1 MRKVKIAEVV
11 DGLIADTGDE
21 FDAVCVVAVKGGK
34 SGVAYAMAP
43 GSMGAAVLVSGM
55 QDTLARDLKNEVE
68 LAGGL
73 RGIGIIEG
81 KTEKAT
87 MIIKDDTGEVGRIDL
102 KPGEK
107 ADPIA
112 DVFKAALGSGF
123 EAYLKGMRER
133 AGL

>member
-11 DGLIADTGDE
+11 DDLIAETGDE

-34 SGVAYAMAP
+34 SGVAFAAAP
-43 GSMGAAVLVSGM
+43 KSMSAIVLASGM
-55 QDTLARDLKNEVE
+55 MDTLAGPLKDEALAADALREV
-68 LAGGL
+68 GF
-73 RGIGIIEG
+73 ING

-87 MIIKDDTGEVGRIDL
+87 MIVKDDSGELGRIDL

-107 ADPIA
+107 VDPMA
-112 DVFKAALGSGF
+112 DVLKAALGSGF

-133 AGL
+133 ARR